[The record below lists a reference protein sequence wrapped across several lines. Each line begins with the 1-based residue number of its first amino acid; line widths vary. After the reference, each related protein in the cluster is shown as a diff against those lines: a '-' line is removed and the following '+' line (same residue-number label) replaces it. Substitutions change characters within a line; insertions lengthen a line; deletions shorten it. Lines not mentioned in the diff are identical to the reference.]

1 MSEGGRGG
9 VSERGGWGGVR
20 ERGGWSEWKGKEKVH
35 YMYWCQLPPS
45 SPLSHSFPSPFSCSF
60 LSLLPSSFLLL
71 SPFPSYPSLFLLPP
85 PPFLPPS
92 LFPSSLLLSSLPSY
106 PSLFLLSP
114 PPSFLPLSPFLLIP
128 LYSSFPLLPS
138 SLSPPLPSYPS
149 LFLLPPPPF
158 LPPSN
163 HSGRTEQQAWEA
175 NKDLYRSDMIVKR
188 SFQTLI
194 LSCFAV
200 YELDTPPLLPA
211 IVWIKPHA

>member
-45 SPLSHSFPSPFSCSF
+45 SPLSHSFPSPTHFP
-60 LSLLPSSFLLL
+60 LPSLA
-71 SPFPSYPSLFLLPP
+71 LFY
-85 PPFLPPS
+85 
-92 LFPSSLLLSSLPSY
+92 LSSLP
-106 PSLFLLSP
+106 PSSSSL
-114 PPSFLPLSPFLLIP
+114 PFLLIP
-128 LYSSFPLLPS
+128 LYSSFPLLPF

-158 LPPSN
+158 LPLSPPSFLSLSIPPSPSSLPPPSN